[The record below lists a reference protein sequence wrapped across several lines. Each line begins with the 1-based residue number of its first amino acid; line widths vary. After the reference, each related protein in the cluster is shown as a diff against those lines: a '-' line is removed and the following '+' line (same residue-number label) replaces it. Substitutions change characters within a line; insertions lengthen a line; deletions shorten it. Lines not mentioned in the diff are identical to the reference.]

1 MNLDARVSNQ
11 NNFFCI
17 LERVDGV
24 NGEISK
30 NPNHQCTSEL
40 IQTEQLTVL
49 AFARTTKV
57 KNKNE
62 ITMWPPWT
70 SVGALVKASKNKA
83 NPTTDEVR
91 EENQAAVLTQSQC
104 SSPQSMQL
112 QFFYL

>member
-40 IQTEQLTVL
+40 I
-49 AFARTTKV
+49 
-57 KNKNE
+57 
-62 ITMWPPWT
+62 
-70 SVGALVKASKNKA
+70 
-83 NPTTDEVR
+83 
-91 EENQAAVLTQSQC
+91 
-104 SSPQSMQL
+104 
-112 QFFYL
+112 